1 MSFRNPSVN
10 QHKSIIQ
17 EMELLVTYGQILLL
31 FVGYIG
37 QKRVVCSIQFYSVG
51 EIFRRKVKIFFARK
65 QF

>member
-1 MSFRNPSVN
+1 
-10 QHKSIIQ
+10 
-17 EMELLVTYGQILLL
+17 MEQSLAYGQILLL

-65 QF
+65 QL